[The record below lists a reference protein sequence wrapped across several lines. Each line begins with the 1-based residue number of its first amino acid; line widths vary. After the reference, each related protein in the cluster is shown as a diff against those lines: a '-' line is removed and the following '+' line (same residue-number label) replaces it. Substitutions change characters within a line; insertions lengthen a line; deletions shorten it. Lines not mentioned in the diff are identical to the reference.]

1 MELGYLMCREVLT
14 AGVALPPIPHPKQDS
29 QEQFCVDMES
39 MPLQVLEPMIE
50 VFVEQCVL

>member
-1 MELGYLMCREVLT
+1 MELGYLMCREVLA

-39 MPLQVLEPMIE
+39 MALQVLEPMIE